1 MKVVFCRWNSICE
14 KGVTNALNRLGIDTV
29 YLDRRFSSVDYDKE
43 YVSALTDLLATE
55 KEAGIVLSI
64 NFIPV
69 IARVCNMLHI
79 PYLSWIV
86 DCPCFQL
93 YSETLKYETNRV
105 FCFDRLQYEK
115 FRSINEQGL
124 FYLPLGADVETYDSI
139 HLTKEDHLN
148 YDCDISFIGSLYTE
162 KCQYNGIQD
171 ALPDR
176 IKGYCEGLMGAQERV
191 FGYNFL
197 EDAVT
202 EEFALEFKKYAAW
215 PKLGDDYYEDV
226 RGIVADT
233 FLGEKCTEQDRI
245 HTLNALSEDFPVTL
259 YTLSDISPLKGVIFK
274 GGADS
279 TLMMPKI
286 VKCSKINLNMTNKPI
301 RSGLPLR
308 IFDLMAMGGFVI
320 SNYQSEIPE
329 YFIPGTDI
337 VLYESISHLKELV
350 SYYLSHEDERL
361 AIAKCGYEKVK
372 LEHSYEVKIQQML
385 KMVLSN

>member
-29 YLDRRFSSVDYDKE
+29 FLDRRFSSVDYDKE
-43 YVSALTDLLATE
+43 YVGALTDLLAAE

-69 IARVCNMLHI
+69 IARVCKMLCI

-93 YSETLKYETNRV
+93 YSETLRYETNRV

-115 FRSINEQGL
+115 FRSFNEQGI

-139 HLTKEDHLN
+139 RLTKEDHLN

-162 KCQYNGIQD
+162 KCQYNAIEE

-176 IKGYCEGLMGAQERV
+176 IKGYCEGLISAQERV

-197 EDAVT
+197 EDAVSL
-202 EEFALEFKKYAAW
+202 EFALEFKKYAAW
-215 PKLGDDYYEDV
+215 PKLGDDYFEDV

-259 YTLSDISPLKGVIFK
+259 YTLSDTSPLKGVILK

-329 YFIPGTDI
+329 YFVPGTDI

-350 SYYLSHEDERL
+350 SYYLSHEDERRS
-361 AIAKCGYEKVK
+361 IAKSGYEKVK
-372 LEHSYEVKIQQML
+372 SEHSYEVKIQQML
-385 KMVLSN
+385 KMVLSC